1 VNSCPESVG
10 ASYDLSFSRCE
21 FMRDFL
27 RNSPSTGIDTCIE
40 NLTVLH
46 GMFEWGN
53 SQRIVAILPGVFG
66 GPTAKLPSCQTD
78 IGERSASFYLLGRQ

>member
-1 VNSCPESVG
+1 
-10 ASYDLSFSRCE
+10 
-21 FMRDFL
+21 MRDFL

-46 GMFEWGN
+46 GTFEWGN

-66 GPTAKLPSCQTD
+66 GPTAKLPSCQTECPGAVAWSD
-78 IGERSASFYLLGRQ
+78 DLLPLEYPPIRSFVSPWMLLMDPFH